1 MPTFTGR
8 RVPAR
13 SQNTTVWKFDAG
25 TAVHEAGHA
34 VAAVVFGWEV
44 VRVCVADPSGDVAG
58 RCEVLLPE
66 PATPRKWIAFLL
78 AGAVAE
84 QTLTDRSGPWGDGQD
99 RREAQEAAL
108 EAAGGNRTVA
118 AKILADAEEYAREL
132 VIAHAAEIRTL
143 AAAVREVPG
152 VGLGQVEVLAALGRC
167 TDENRSQ

>member
-13 SQNTTVWKFDAG
+13 TPNTTVWGFDAG

-44 VRVCVADPSGDVAG
+44 VRVCVTDPRDDVAG
-58 RCEVLLPE
+58 RCEVCLPE
-66 PATPRKWIAFLL
+66 PATPRRWIAFLL

-84 QTLTDRSGPWGDGQD
+84 QMLTDRVGPWGDEQD
-99 RREAQEAAL
+99 QREAKVAAID
-108 EAAGGNRTVA
+108 AAGGNRILA
-118 AKILADAEEYAREL
+118 AKILADAEQHAREL
-132 VIAHAAEIRTL
+132 VIRHAADIRTL

-152 VGLGQVEVLAALGRC
+152 VGLGHEEVLAALGR
-167 TDENRSQ
+167 R